1 MASQRKV
8 SRREVLKGAATSA
21 LAVPLFVSGRAL
33 GLEDKAA
40 ASDRITVGH
49 IGVANRGSDIFRCAQ
64 PLPDFQSVAAADC
77 YENNRNGIAAACQG
91 QAYQDF
97 RELLARDD
105 IDAVIVA
112 TPDHWHVPIGL
123 MAARA
128 GKHIYIE
135 KPLGVAIEQDLALQR
150 VVAEKGVVFQ
160 YGTQQRSMPHCWVGC
175 ELVRRGAIGKIRAI
189 EVDAPDGAAGGST
202 DEAPIPAGFDF
213 DMWCGP
219 SPRRTYTND
228 LCKPPGTYF
237 VYSQSIG
244 YLGGWGAHPLDIM
257 VWGCD
262 ADLAGLMTVEGHGV
276 IPTEGLY
283 DTVYNWDMSIM
294 MGDVKLTFRP
304 GTDRTRFI
312 GDKGW
317 IQVSRGAG
325 LNDASDPA
333 YHPVKPAEPVEPI
346 EGSLQVSIQHAPNET
361 TNHVANFIQA
371 IKSGTLPVSNI
382 RDAVRSDIISLLCDI
397 AVRTGEKITWDPQRQ
412 ELVHPSAEAQA
423 MLTRKMRAPWTL

>member
-1 MASQRKV
+1 MTFKRKLN
-8 SRREVLKGAATSA
+8 RRDVLKSVAAGA
-21 LAVPLFVSGRAL
+21 LAAPLFVSGRAL
-33 GLEDKAA
+33 GLEDKAP

-49 IGVANRGSDIFRCAQ
+49 IGVANRGSDIFRYSQ
-64 PLPDFQSVAAADC
+64 SLPDFQSVAAADC
-77 YENNRNGIAAACQG
+77 YENNRTAIATACQG
-91 QAYQDF
+91 KAYQDF

-105 IDAVIVA
+105 IDAVIIA

-135 KPLGVAIEQDLALQR
+135 KPLGVTIEQDLALQK
-150 VVAEKGVVFQ
+150 VVEEKKVIFQ
-160 YGTQQRSMPHCWVGC
+160 YGTQQRSMPHCWTGC
-175 ELVRRGAIGKIRAI
+175 ELVRRGVIGKIQEI

-202 DEAPIPAGFDF
+202 DEAPIPPGFDF

-219 SPRRTYTND
+219 SPLCTYTND

-257 VWGCD
+257 VWGSD
-262 ADLAGLMTVEGHGV
+262 ADLSGLMTVEGHGV

-304 GTDRTRFI
+304 GTDRTKFI

-317 IQVSRGAG
+317 IQVSRGAD
-325 LNDASDPA
+325 LNGASDPA
-333 YHPVKPAEPVEPI
+333 YHPVKPAKPVEPNDK
-346 EGSLQVSIQHAPNET
+346 SLQVS
-361 TNHVANFIQA
+361 TNHSANFIQA
-371 IKSGTLPVSNI
+371 IKSGKLPVSNI

-397 AVRTGEKITWDPQRQ
+397 AVRTGEKIAWDPKKQ
-412 ELVHPSAEAQA
+412 ELVNPSAKAKG